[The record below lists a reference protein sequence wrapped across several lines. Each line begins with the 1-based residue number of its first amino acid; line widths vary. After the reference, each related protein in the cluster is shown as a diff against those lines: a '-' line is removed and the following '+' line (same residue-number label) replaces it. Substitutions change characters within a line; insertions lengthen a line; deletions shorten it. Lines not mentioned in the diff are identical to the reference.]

1 MANIK
6 QLQFDFKCGVTK
18 EQACIMCHL
27 SSECS
32 GCCVKCR
39 AEKKNNTCYGQICS
53 LLSMNHDGAR
63 WNTWIYLVATT
74 LPELKKFVPRKY
86 WKAIN
91 RIKQNYNK

>member
-1 MANIK
+1 MVNIK
-6 QLQFDFKCGVTK
+6 QLQFDLQCGVTK

-39 AEKKNNTCYGQICS
+39 AENKNNDCSVQSCS
-53 LLSMNHDGAR
+53 LLSMEHDGNR
-63 WNTWIYLVATT
+63 WNTWMYLVATS
-74 LPELKKFVPRKY
+74 LPRLKKFVPHKY
-86 WKAIN
+86 WRAIN